1 MQGDTQT
8 MPDDP
13 DTDRAGEDFVLL
25 GYVDLDGLLRGK
37 YATAKKFRAWREA
50 GGTFCSVVLGWD
62 SRDALYAN
70 RHTGWHTGYH
80 DDPVRIVP
88 GEGRALPWGGR
99 RLHLF
104 EYADGPGAAICPRRL
119 AGRIVGQ
126 AAEAGFAV
134 RAGFEY
140 EFYVF
145 RETPASALAKGY
157 RNLTTFQP
165 TTGGYSI
172 LRTAVEDEF
181 FAGLMAL
188 AATLDTPLEAI
199 HPEAGEGAME
209 FAFTPSGPLE
219 AADRAAIFKC
229 FSKAWGQRRGLSLCY
244 MAKPLNGL
252 PGCGGHT
259 HLSLSRDGRPAFLDP
274 AAGDRLSATARHFI
288 AGQLKYMPELLA
300 LYAPTINAFTRLAP
314 GFWAPVGACW
324 GFDNRTCSLRVIG
337 DSAASLRV
345 ELRPPAADANPYLV
359 LAAALASGL
368 QGIREGAD
376 PGPPLRANGYTADLP
391 EALRFPTS
399 LAEAA
404 ARLRASAMA
413 RAWFGDAFVDHFATT
428 REAEVAAQ
436 RAHVSDWELHRYF
449 EMI

>member
-1 MQGDTQT
+1 MAVSTEQT
-8 MPDDP
+8 PLQ
-13 DTDRAGEDFVLL
+13 GEDFVLL
-25 GYVDLDGLLRGK
+25 GYVDLDGLIRGK
-37 YATAKKFRAWREA
+37 YATAQKFDAWRDK
-50 GGTFCSVVLGWD
+50 GGAFCSVVLGWD
-62 SRDALYAN
+62 SRDALYDN

-80 DDPVRIVP
+80 DDPIRVVPGPGRRLP
-88 GEGRALPWGGR
+88 GEGRLF
-99 RLHLF
+99 HLI

-119 AGRIVGQ
+119 AGRVVDR
-126 AAEAGFAV
+126 AAAMGFTA

-145 RETPASALAKGY
+145 RETPASAMAKGY
-157 RNLTTFQP
+157 RNLTALSP

-181 FAGLMAL
+181 FSGMMAL
-188 AATLDTPLEAI
+188 ARQLDTPLEAI

-209 FAFTPSGPLE
+209 FAFTPSGAME
-219 AADRAAIFKC
+219 AADRAAIYKT
-229 FSKAWGQRRGLSLCY
+229 FSKAWGQRNGLTLCY

-259 HLSLSRDGRPAFLDP
+259 HLSLWREERSAFFDGA
-274 AAGDRLSATARHFI
+274 AAGNLSDTALHFI
-288 AGQLKYMPELLA
+288 GGQMKYMPELLA
-300 LYAPTINAFTRLAP
+300 LYAPTINAFTRLSP
-314 GFWAPVGACW
+314 GFWAPTGSSW

-337 DSAASLRV
+337 DSPKSLRV
-345 ELRPPAADANPYLV
+345 EMRPPAADANPYLV

-368 QGIREGAD
+368 QGIAEQAD
-376 PGPPLRANGYTADLP
+376 PAPALSGNGYEADLP
-391 EALRFPTS
+391 AERRFPAS

-404 ARLRASAMA
+404 GRLRGSAMA
-413 RAWFGDAFVDHFATT
+413 RDWFGDAFVEHFAAT

-436 RAHVSDWELHRYF
+436 RAWVSDWELHRYF

>member
-1 MQGDTQT
+1 MQ
-8 MPDDP
+8 DP
-13 DTDRAGEDFVLL
+13 SPPPGEDFAML
-25 GYVDLDGLLRGK
+25 GYVDLDGVIRGK
-37 YATAKKFRAWREA
+37 YATTAKVNSWREK
-50 GGTFCSVVLGWD
+50 GGSFCSVVLGWD

-80 DDPVRIVP
+80 DDPIRVVP
-88 GEGRALPWGGR
+88 GNGHVMPGDGR
-99 RLHLF
+99 RFHLI

-119 AGRIVGQ
+119 AGRVLD
-126 AAEAGFAV
+126 EARAMGFTAM
-134 RAGFEY
+134 AGFEY

-157 RNLTTFQP
+157 RNLTTLNP
-165 TTGGYSI
+165 TTGGYSA
-172 LRTAVEDEF
+172 LRMAVEDGF
-181 FAGLMAL
+181 FSGMMQL
-188 AATLDTPLEAI
+188 AHQLETPLEAI

-209 FAFTPSGPLE
+209 YAFAPSGALE
-219 AADRAAIFKC
+219 AADRAAIFKT
-229 FSKAWGQRRGLSLCY
+229 FSRAWGQQNGLSLCY

-259 HLSLSRDGRPAFLDP
+259 HLSLWQGDRSAFHDP
-274 AAGDRLSATARHFI
+274 AGEHGLSETARHFI
-288 AGQLKYMPELLA
+288 GGQLKYMPELLA

-314 GFWAPVGACW
+314 GFWAPTGASW
-324 GFDNRTCSLRVIG
+324 GFDNRTCSLRVVG
-337 DSAASLRV
+337 DSEKSIRV
-345 ELRPPAADANPYLV
+345 EMRPPAADANPYLV

-376 PGPPLRANGYTADLP
+376 PGPALRGNGYEADLP
-391 EALRFPTS
+391 AERRFPTS

-413 RAWFGDAFVDHFATT
+413 REWFGSAFIDHFALS

-436 RAHVSDWELHRYF
+436 RAWVSDWELHRYF